1 MIHDL
6 QVLETKDHKLHGRT
20 IDPKPANPRQGI
32 KKIFVGRLDPGVP
45 EDDVKAYFAGFG
57 TVSFTI
63 ILFGLKVT
71 LLLGKTKHLC

>member
-1 MIHDL
+1 ML

-45 EDDVKAYFAGFG
+45 EDDVKAYFGGFG
-57 TVSFTI
+57 TVSFMKNMI
-63 ILFGLKVT
+63 CVYLSLT
-71 LLLGKTKHLC
+71 LPSIGQYK